1 MRKLEV
7 EVAFVFGQEVYI
19 KTDLDQQLGQV
30 TAVTIR
36 EGNIMY
42 EITRNMMI
50 TWCNSFELS
59 IERND
64 NLL

>member
-59 IERND
+59 TEGND
-64 NLL
+64 DLI